1 MRVVIQRV
9 RRGWVAV
16 SGETVG
22 EIGQGLVVLL
32 GIGPEDTESQADELA
47 AQIAD
52 LRIFPD
58 QEGKMNLSLLD
69 VAGQV
74 LVVPQFTLYADTSRG
89 NRPSFTGA
97 APPSRARELVNLFIR
112 SLAEKGIPTQSG
124 TFGAH
129 MVVSLENDGP
139 VTIALDTEGEW

>member
-1 MRVVIQRV
+1 MTI
-9 RRGWVAV
+9 
-16 SGETVG
+16 SGESVG
-22 EIGQGLVVLL
+22 EIGQGLVILL
-32 GIGPEDTESQADELA
+32 GIGPEDTEGQADELA
-47 AQIAD
+47 AQVAD

-58 QEGKMNLSLLD
+58 QEGKMNLSLRD
-69 VAGQV
+69 VAGQA

-97 APPSRARELVNLFIR
+97 ARPSRARELVNYFAH
-112 SLAEKGIPTQSG
+112 SLAEKGIPIQSG

>member
-1 MRVVIQRV
+1 MT
-9 RRGWVAV
+9 V

-22 EIGQGLVVLL
+22 EIDQGLVILL
-32 GIGPEDTESQADELA
+32 GIGPEDTEGQADELA
-47 AQIAD
+47 TQVAD

-69 VAGQV
+69 VAGQA
-74 LVVPQFTLYADTSRG
+74 LIVPQFTLYADTSRG

-97 APPSRARELVNLFIR
+97 APPSRARELVKYFAH
-112 SLAEKGIPTQSG
+112 SLAEQGIPIQSG